1 MAQKA
6 LTKDHLM
13 PLKAPREGE
22 ELQEEVNNR
31 PLHRETDLWVD
42 MTNQLLVFVFQNT
55 RSVEVRKTRR
65 RRKCFI

>member
-22 ELQEEVNNR
+22 ELQEEVKNR

-42 MTNQLLVFVFQNT
+42 MTNQLLVFVSFRT
-55 RSVEVRKTRR
+55 PGVWR
-65 RRKCFI
+65 